1 MAASDAI
8 GRILRDGYILVFNQD
23 KLDVVRT
30 AQALLEAG
38 LGNMEVTCRIKQPL
52 EKIRRLKAELPEM
65 VVGAASLIDSP
76 GLLATYN
83 AAHTDDPL
91 PTVAECVDAGAD
103 YLVSAANFLPKTFET
118 FAGKVG
124 MMPGCGTVT
133 EIATQFGLGANLVKI
148 FPAKQLGGPAFVKAV
163 DAPIHK
169 IVPIVPTGGTNA
181 DNIPDYIAAGVL
193 AVGGSFSAI
202 DKNVLARIIA
212 EQDYA
217 TLAAELKTIKSLV
230 DETRAAQWPALDFS
244 TATPADITAATGRQ
258 FNLKR

>member
-1 MAASDAI
+1 MTARDAI

-30 AQALLEAG
+30 AEALLEAG

-52 EKIRRLKAELPEM
+52 EKMRRLKSELPEM

-83 AAHTDDPL
+83 AAHADDPL
-91 PTVAECVDAGAD
+91 PSIAECVDAGAD
-103 YLVSAANFLPKTFET
+103 YLVSAANFLPETFER

-148 FPAKQLGGPAFVKAV
+148 FPAKQLGGPAFIKAV
-163 DAPIHK
+163 DAPLHK

-181 DNIPDYIAAGVL
+181 SNIPDYVAAGVL

-202 DKNVLARIIA
+202 DKDTFARIVA

-217 TLAAELKTIKSLV
+217 TLAAELKTIKALI
-230 DETRAAQWPALDFS
+230 DEARAAQWPALDFA
-244 TATPADITAATGRQ
+244 TATPEDIAAATGRQ
-258 FNLKR
+258 FNLDR

>member
-1 MAASDAI
+1 MMARDAI

-23 KLDVVRT
+23 KLDVVQT
-30 AQALLEAG
+30 ARALLEAG

-76 GLLATYN
+76 ELLATYN

-91 PTVAECVDAGAD
+91 PTIAECVDAGAD
-103 YLVSAANFLPKTFET
+103 YLVSAANFLPET
-118 FAGKVG
+118 FRRYAGKVG

-148 FPAKQLGGPAFVKAV
+148 FPAKHLGGPSFIKAV
-163 DAPIHK
+163 DAPLHK

-181 DNIPDYIAAGVL
+181 DNIPDYVAAGVL

-202 DKNVLARIIA
+202 DKAVLARIID

-217 TLAAELKTIKSLV
+217 TLAAELKAIKTLIH
-230 DETRAAQWPALDFS
+230 DARAAQWPALDFA

-258 FNLKR
+258 FNLDR